1 MLRAFDPPQTSVE
14 SPAQGVAQLDVSTP
28 PLSNEFPQKHYVPN
42 SMPAYR
48 YPSRLALLHRVP
60 GNVIRDS
67 QRARLGRVGVAAQTL
82 PDRHNDIQTER
93 AEAATNL
100 QSIRRTS
107 NVTLRRGDR
116 GRVVHYRRAAEA
128 LRSELHACVGEAGLG
143 AGGLVGL
150 HRVAGDENGG
160 FQGAVVGVVRVAAEG
175 APAEGRVDAAEIA
188 VYRTGSFD
196 WTTADPRNF
205 FVD

>member
-1 MLRAFDPPQTSVE
+1 
-14 SPAQGVAQLDVSTP
+14 
-28 PLSNEFPQKHYVPN
+28 
-42 SMPAYR
+42 MPAYR

-188 VYRTGSFD
+188 QGLHIVPTLTLEDTDITPPQLVDGYMLNLTTDGSC
-196 WTTADPRNF
+196 TTTDQRLSNQPPSPSAQSAAT
-205 FVD
+205 